1 MKKFASRQ
9 REGMHRNKKNE
20 IARRRRHHLRV
31 PVFPEEKEIIRQQ
44 AKAAGFSMARYL
56 REVGQGYKISG
67 FMDYEKVL
75 ELFRINGD
83 LGRLGGLLKLWLSN
97 DERAAQYGS
106 TTIQSLLLKIEQTQ
120 EEMRR
125 IMLSVVMPRKDV

>member
-1 MKKFASRQ
+1 
-9 REGMHRNKKNE
+9 
-20 IARRRRHHLRV
+20 
-31 PVFPEEKEIIRQQ
+31 
-44 AKAAGFSMARYL
+44 MARYL

-67 FMDYEKVL
+67 VMDYEKVL
-75 ELFRINGD
+75 ELIRINGD

-97 DERAAQYGS
+97 DEKAAQYGS

-125 IMLSVVMPRKDV
+125 IMMSVVMPRKDF

>member
-1 MKKFASRQ
+1 MQKKKK
-9 REGMHRNKKNE
+9 RETS
-20 IARRRRHHLRV
+20 RRRCHHLRV
-31 PVFPEEKEIIRQQ
+31 PVFPEEKEIINQQ
-44 AKAAGFSMARYL
+44 ARAAGFSMARYL
-56 REVGQGYKISG
+56 REVGQGYTISG
-67 FMDYEKVL
+67 VLDYEKVL
-75 ELFRINGD
+75 ELVRINGD

-125 IMLSVVMPRKDV
+125 IMLSVVMPRKNV